1 MRALL
6 AIAVLSFGLS
16 AWAQRGPEPAAQPQR
31 VTVMDLEGDLIEG
44 TSDRPDLESVTT
56 APKAWHDSL
65 IRVRQDFRAEA
76 MQSAGAL

>member
-6 AIAVLSFGLS
+6 AIGALCFSLS
-16 AWAQRGPEPAAQPQR
+16 AWAQRGPEPARR

-44 TSDRPDLESVTT
+44 TSDRPDVEQVTT
-56 APKAWHDSL
+56 SPRPAHQWL

-76 MQSAGAL
+76 MRSVGAL